1 MCDLDA
7 GIRGHES
14 RVDRERVAA
23 LSRSTSVPQ
32 LLHGV
37 FGGRAHAGPPHQEG
51 PQSAFKNGGQL
62 SQVKSP
68 RTLVSNYGLKH
79 FHPIERLNPSRLDH
93 I

>member
-1 MCDLDA
+1 MVVKCVVCVCDLDA

-23 LSRSTSVPQ
+23 QSRSTSVPQ

-62 SQVKSP
+62 SQVNSP
-68 RTLVSNYGLKH
+68 RSLASNLAYN
-79 FHPIERLNPSRLDH
+79 ISIRSSD
-93 I
+93 